1 MTNNQLLYFN
11 RTKLPQKETKQ
22 NKIKTHWNASWF
34 CSFTVKKSFFNR
46 QTVRFPLT
54 AKQPAKLVFL
64 VSFLRKV
71 KSKGSYYRLTQT
83 YRSAIESSRFTQVSI
98 LFSSG
103 YIFAYFCSHH
113 CWQIYTQSLM
123 QHLSGDKIFT
133 VTMKLT
139 VFCIRFHYE
148 VDYISLRLSSH
159 KFFLQIHTL
168 LQNCTLSLQQQT
180 ISLFKISLKSS

>member
-34 CSFTVKKSFFNR
+34 CSFTVKKFFFVFFFLNR

-83 YRSAIESSRFTQVSI
+83 YRSAIESSRFTQVRV

-103 YIFAYFCSHH
+103 YIFCLLLLTSLLTNLHPITNAAFIR
-113 CWQIYTQSLM
+113 WQNIYS
-123 QHLSGDKIFT
+123 
-133 VTMKLT
+133 
-139 VFCIRFHYE
+139 YNE
-148 VDYISLRLSSH
+148 VDR
-159 KFFLQIHTL
+159 FLH
-168 LQNCTLSLQQQT
+168 
-180 ISLFKISLKSS
+180 

>member
-11 RTKLPQKETKQ
+11 RTKLPQKETTEQKKPKK
-22 NKIKTHWNASWF
+22 NKKTKPTLKCKLVLLYYSEE
-34 CSFTVKKSFFNR
+34 VFFNR

-83 YRSAIESSRFTQVSI
+83 YRSAIESSRFTQVSV

-103 YIFAYFCSHH
+103 YIFAYFCSHD
-113 CWQIYTQSLM
+113 C
-123 QHLSGDKIFT
+123 
-133 VTMKLT
+133 
-139 VFCIRFHYE
+139 
-148 VDYISLRLSSH
+148 
-159 KFFLQIHTL
+159 
-168 LQNCTLSLQQQT
+168 
-180 ISLFKISLKSS
+180 